1 MVPEEKG
8 SITLSKEAAIIFAT
22 AKFKPFKN
30 RIKNNPLKTNPFL
43 KLHENKKILITLF
56 IAFLISEM
64 L

>member
-22 AKFKPFKN
+22 TKFKPFKN

-43 KLHENKKILITLF
+43 KLHENKK
-56 IAFLISEM
+56 S
-64 L
+64 

>member
-30 RIKNNPLKTNPFL
+30 RIKITHKTNPFL
-43 KLHENKKILITLF
+43 NYMKTKILIILF
-56 IAFLISEM
+56 IAFLISEI
-64 L
+64 

>member
-8 SITLSKEAAIIFAT
+8 SITLSKEAAIIFAI

-30 RIKNNPLKTNPFL
+30 RIKNNPQKQIHFLNYMKT
-43 KLHENKKILITLF
+43 KILITLF

>member
-43 KLHENKKILITLF
+43 KLHETKILITLF

>member
-8 SITLSKEAAIIFAT
+8 SITLSKEAVIIFAT
-22 AKFKPFKN
+22 AKFKPFHN
-30 RIKNNPLKTNPFL
+30 RIKNNPQKQIHFLNYMKT
-43 KLHENKKILITLF
+43 KILITLF